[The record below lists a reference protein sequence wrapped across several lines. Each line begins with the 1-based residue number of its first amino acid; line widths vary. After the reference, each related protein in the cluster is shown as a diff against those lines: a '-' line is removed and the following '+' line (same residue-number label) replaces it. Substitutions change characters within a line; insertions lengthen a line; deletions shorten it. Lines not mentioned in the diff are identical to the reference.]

1 MHPKLFL
8 VFFFCISSYQYLKAQ
23 VSGSWKEILEKKQGN
38 VEVVWSGL
46 DPFIYKEKIG
56 NKDTIRGIE
65 ADILRSFFYFVEKKY
80 SIKLRINW
88 REVPFFADVLPTVA
102 QSKGCYFGASAISI
116 TDARKKLI
124 DFTPSYMPDISIL
137 ISNSQVPIYTNRED
151 LARDISKYVAFT
163 SHNSTYEKDL
173 KKLQQDFKV
182 NFPIRYVAENED
194 LVDIVSKNSLAIAY
208 VDLPIYLKY
217 LEKGYPIKRQFLFK
231 NVREGYAILL
241 PKNHD
246 WQEPVKEFFESY
258 SFKTYRQEA
267 VKKYL
272 GVKNMEI
279 LWDLSGGQETS
290 ILGREKIIED
300 KKRVEEALELEK
312 QKTLFAQ
319 TIIVTIVVAFALVV
333 IGGIFLYRYRSRSK
347 ANQILTVKNEEIR
360 QQKAEIEAQRDYIE
374 QKNKEISEALG
385 QIQKQKEQLEELNF
399 TKDKFFSIIAHDLR
413 SPINSLLGFTNLLSN
428 YADAMTTE
436 EVKKISEDLNKSLQ
450 NVLQLIEDLLT
461 WARSQMNK
469 VDFKPEQIS
478 VNDIIREDIEL
489 SNILFQKKEIALETE
504 ISPHLQAFADADHVK
519 FVLRNLVTNAL
530 KFTNRNGKVSIKAF
544 EQDKMI
550 WIQVLDN
557 GVGIPQEIQDKMFQL
572 DAIKS
577 TKGTDNEKGT
587 GLGLVLCKEFVRKNG
602 GDIWV
607 KSQEGE
613 GSCFTFS
620 LRKYEE

>member
-23 VSGSWKEILEKKQGN
+23 VSGSWKEILEKKRGN

-65 ADILRSFFYFVEKKY
+65 ADVLRSFFYFVEKKY
-80 SIKLRINW
+80 SVKIKIKW

-102 QSKGCYFGASAISI
+102 QSKGCYFGASAMSI
-116 TDARKKLI
+116 TDERKRNVA
-124 DFTPSYMPDISIL
+124 FMPPYMPDIAIL
-137 ISNSQVPIYTNRED
+137 ISNSQVPIYTNPED
-151 LARDISKYVAFT
+151 FTQNAPKFVAFT
-163 SHNSTYEKDL
+163 SHNSTYENYLKDL
-173 KKLQQDFKV
+173 QSKYQVK
-182 NFPIRYVAENED
+182 FPIEYASESED
-194 LVDIVSKNSLAIAY
+194 LVDLVAQNPTAIAY
-208 VDLPIYLKY
+208 LDLPIYLKY
-217 LEKGYPIKRQFLFK
+217 LEKGYRIKRQFLFK
-231 NVREGYAILL
+231 NVREGYATLL

-246 WQEPVKEFFESY
+246 WNEPIQEFAQSY
-258 SFKTYRQEA
+258 SFKTAKQEA

-319 TIIVTIVVAFALVV
+319 TIIFTIVVAFVLVV
-333 IGGIFLYRYRSRSK
+333 IGGVFLYRYRSRNK
-347 ANQILTVKNEEIR
+347 ANQILTIKNEEIR
-360 QQKAEIEAQRDYIE
+360 QQKAEIEAQIE
-374 QKNKEISEALG
+374 QKNKEISEAW

-413 SPINSLLGFTNLLSN
+413 IPINSLLGFTNLLSN

-489 SNILFQKKEIALETE
+489 SNILFQKKEITLETE
-504 ISPHLQAFADADHVK
+504 ISPNLQAFADADHVK

-550 WIQVLDN
+550 WIQVVDN